1 MILRLGPK
9 RLMWIGFAMMILGIV
24 FPILMI
30 MRILKSTIF
39 LNFLSFFLSLVGL
52 IIGMAGTGLYAAI
65 HRKMKKDE

>member
-9 RLMWIGFAMMILGIV
+9 RMMWIGLAMMILGII

-30 MRILKSTIF
+30 MQVLESTIF
-39 LNFLSFFLSLVGL
+39 LNFLSFFLSLAGL

-65 HRKMKKDE
+65 HRKTKKDE

>member
-1 MILRLGPK
+1 MILHLGPK

-30 MRILKSTIF
+30 MRVLESTIF